1 MSAVV
6 ATLVADFE
14 TAAQAAQAAEAALRK
29 QMLAEVA
36 LLERQ
41 RAFAYRRLNLMRPVT
56 AAVAAAVDEEAALA
70 NGLATVRVELG
81 WDSDSETRSET
92 LARFADVVRAIFA
105 SCAAT
110 EEAPAGEVAR
120 ALAAFESWY
129 VTRYQRP
136 FWTLFEQYVPELPLV
151 ER

>member
-6 ATLVADFE
+6 ATLLAEFE
-14 TAAQAAQAAEAALRK
+14 TAAQAAQEAEAALRK
-29 QMLAEVA
+29 RMLAEVA
-36 LLERQ
+36 RLERQ

-56 AAVAAAVDEEAALA
+56 EAVAAAANEEAALA
-70 NGLATVRVELG
+70 SGLATLRAELG

-92 LARFADVVRAIFA
+92 LARFADVARAIFA
-105 SCAAT
+105 SCAET
-110 EEAPAGEVAR
+110 EEAPAATVAQ

-129 VTRYQRP
+129 AARYQRP
-136 FWTLFEQYVPELPLV
+136 FWILFEQYIPEMPLV